1 MSVSYGNLHVDERY
15 SGILEPNLYYNS
27 VFAAGVTFTDKYEI
41 GPAGGIFVH
50 KLATSACAPGTPG
63 RDFTDEASQDDLIPI
78 VLNNNFQKSKK
89 IYGVQAAA
97 VEIALAEEQ
106 LSIATKEV
114 GEGWNQA
121 GLACLINEGTA
132 SAATTTASTSNF
144 KKLVLAE
151 RKAIVDA
158 KGMPDTLLVTPEFMA
173 IILEAA
179 GQEYTPERNEF
190 MNQTGQVG
198 TWLGMRVVEAAG
210 LSAASATYYDAA
222 GTLTTVSFNKVEFIM
237 YNHEALSIVDN
248 FDVARI
254 VDSENFAGSK
264 AQVELNS
271 GFTVTNANLVRI
283 KKHA

>member
-1 MSVSYGNLHVDERY
+1 MSVTYGNLHVDERY

-27 VFAAGVTFTDKYEI
+27 VFAAGVTFTDKFEV

-50 KLATSACAPGTPG
+50 KLNTSACDPGTPG
-63 RDFTDEASQDDLIPI
+63 RDFTDEASQDSLIPI

-97 VEIALAEEQ
+97 VEINLGEEQ
-106 LSIATKEV
+106 LSIAVKEIA
-114 GEGWNQA
+114 EGWNQA
-121 GLACLINEGTA
+121 GLACLVTEGTA
-132 SAATTTASTSNF
+132 GATTTATTSNF

-151 RKAIVDA
+151 RKAIVAA
-158 KGMPDTLLVTPEFMA
+158 KGTPDTLIVSPEFMA
-173 IILEAA
+173 IILENA
-179 GQEYTPERNEF
+179 GTEYTPERNEF

-198 TWLGMRVVEAAG
+198 TWLGMRVIEAAG
-210 LSAASATYYDAA
+210 LSAASAKYYDAT
-222 GTLTTVSFNKVEFIM
+222 GSLTTASFDKVEFIM
-237 YNHEALSIVDN
+237 YNHEALSIVNN

-264 AQVELNS
+264 AQAELNA
-271 GFTVTNANLVRI
+271 GFTVTNADVVRV